1 MLLGQSGAMMNALV
15 AIAVAA
21 ALAIA
26 PIPARADPLT
36 LRSHTADA
44 SGKCTGQDQVA
55 ILTPPWER
63 SPITLRAASVSG
75 IVQWVGY
82 PVALYVFAGNSFTP
96 DQMTGTVFG
105 AGADQGA
112 ATAAQTFPADAGM
125 PLDTAPG
132 SHIDA
137 HLWCL
142 PVGAAFQVS
151 ETVWY
156 TIP

>member
-1 MLLGQSGAMMNALV
+1 MRAL
-15 AIAVAA
+15 AGTFAFALAA
-21 ALAIA
+21 SLAIA
-26 PIPARADPLT
+26 AIPARADPLT
-36 LRSHTADA
+36 LRSHMANA
-44 SGKCTGQDQVA
+44 SGKCTGGDQVA
-55 ILTPPWER
+55 ILMPPWEP
-63 SPITLRAASVSG
+63 SPITIRAASASG
-75 IVQWVGY
+75 IVQSVGH

-96 DQMTGTVFG
+96 DVMAGKVFG
-105 AGADQGA
+105 AGADQAA
-112 ATAAQTFPADAGM
+112 ATAAQSFPVDAGM
-125 PLDTAPG
+125 PLDTEPA